1 MFRFYL
7 CWHNHLNILPLH
19 GELVEWI
26 FRRRVVR
33 YGYAGPKWE
42 MKGALVVGLEI
53 DVQYRPPR
61 EAEWCYVLCGMCG
74 ARMKKQRKVNV
85 KQKHISRW
93 TSLIALTG
101 DAELVMRE
109 VSEIAGCL
117 VVKPQLKWVE
127 YDHRSSKP
135 SEQ

>member
-1 MFRFYL
+1 
-7 CWHNHLNILPLH
+7 
-19 GELVEWI
+19 
-26 FRRRVVR
+26 
-33 YGYAGPKWE
+33 
-42 MKGALVVGLEI
+42 MKGALVVGLQI
-53 DVQYRPPR
+53 DEEYRYKQVDV
-61 EAEWCYVLCGMCG
+61 EWCYVLCGMCG